1 MEVAT
6 KLETVPAVKV
16 KESAPAVE
24 TKRLLSLDVF
34 RGITV
39 AAMILVNNPGSSPV
53 YTPLEHAEWNGWTP
67 TDLIFP
73 FFLFIVG
80 ISITFAFARRIE
92 QGGSQHDLI
101 LKIIKR
107 TLIIFGIGLF
117 MAAFPY
123 FRLTTLRIPGV
134 LQRIAVCYF
143 FASIITL
150 KTKEKAQIAI
160 IAFLLLGYWA
170 AMMLIPVPGFGA
182 GDLGKE
188 GNLGAYLDRLI
199 LTQAHMWKQSKVFD
213 PEGILS
219 TFPAVATTLIGV
231 LTGKWLKTTKSGPM
245 DRVRKML
252 FGGIIGVAVG
262 LIWGRFFPINKAL
275 WTSSYVVFCA
285 GAALILLALCY
296 WVIEIKGYKK
306 WSVPFV
312 IFGLNAITVF
322 FLSGMFVKLMS
333 LWKITRMNGKPGTL
347 QSYIYEHLFAGWL
360 SQINASLAYAIFFN
374 LVMFFLMWLLYRKK
388 IFIKV

>member
-6 KLETVPAVKV
+6 KLQKETVTRIEESSPA
-16 KESAPAVE
+16 AE

-53 YTPLEHAEWNGWTP
+53 YEPLEHAEWDGCTP

-92 QGGSQHDLI
+92 KGGSQRDLI
-101 LKIIKR
+101 VKIIKR
-107 TLIIFGIGLF
+107 TLIIFGIGLL
-117 MAAFPY
+117 MAAFP
-123 FRLTTLRIPGV
+123 FFHLTTLRIPGV

-143 FASIITL
+143 FASLLAL
-150 KTKEKAQIAI
+150 KTNWKTQIGI
-160 IAFLLLGYWA
+160 IAVLLLGYWA
-170 AMMLIPVPGFGA
+170 AMKLIPVPGFGA

-213 PEGILS
+213 PEGIFS

-231 LTGKWLKTTKSGPM
+231 LTGKWLKMTTLAPL
-245 DRVRKML
+245 DRVIRML
-252 FGGIIGVAVG
+252 IGGVIGIGVG
-262 LIWGRFFPINKAL
+262 LLWGHFFPLNKAL

-285 GAALILLALCY
+285 GAALLLLAVCY

-322 FLSGMFVKLMS
+322 FISGMLVKL
-333 LWKITRMNGKPGTL
+333 IRCFPGLTVIC
-347 QSYIYEHLFAGWL
+347 SPVG
-360 SQINASLAYAIFFN
+360 
-374 LVMFFLMWLLYRKK
+374 
-388 IFIKV
+388 